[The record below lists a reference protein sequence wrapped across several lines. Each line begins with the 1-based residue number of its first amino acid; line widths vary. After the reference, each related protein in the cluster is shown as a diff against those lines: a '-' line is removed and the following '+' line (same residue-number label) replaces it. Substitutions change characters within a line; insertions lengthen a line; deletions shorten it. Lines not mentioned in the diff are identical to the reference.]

1 MCVFMYMCVV
11 TSVCTFK
18 CDFSYA
24 CYMPH
29 TCIHTCI
36 HMYICTRTSLHMYI
50 CTCAYVCMYI
60 HIDTYIPLFRPVHP
74 ALHSQAVEVVLCRG
88 ELEFE
93 GQVSHAVLPSD
104 EAYFPVSQSTQPNAS
119 LLPTLIE
126 NLPAGQSIHA
136 GLPTVLLY
144 VPAGQGAHDPPS
156 GPEEPALQVQAV
168 TTKLPTGELEF
179 DGQVSHAAAPG

>member
-93 GQVSHAVLPSD
+93 GQVSHAALPSD

-126 NLPAGQSIHA
+126 TCPPDNQYTQDCPQSSCMCQRDRERTI
-136 GLPTVLLY
+136 LRR
-144 VPAGQGAHDPPS
+144 VPKSPRYRCR
-156 GPEEPALQVQAV
+156 L
-168 TTKLPTGELEF
+168 
-179 DGQVSHAAAPG
+179 